1 MAQVAGRVGSGLRS
15 SYAGI
20 QVTVFGARGRM
31 GRFVAHDLGRVGTA
45 LMLPH
50 HGCELEMRD
59 LKVMGDYGQIGI
71 VPFHGRDRD
80 SIRAAVEGSDVVINC
95 IGKHYQTRHAVPGV
109 YNWTFDQVN
118 GELAGDIAEV
128 SAEAGVERLIH
139 VGAAA
144 ADHDSDSAWARS
156 KALGEDNVRAAFP
169 SATIIK
175 PTIVSAPEDNFLTL
189 YARMAKVLP
198 MVPLIDFGEATYAPV
213 NVADISKAILEVA
226 MEVPEYDAATDTEAY
241 RSAGVDYELAGPS
254 EYTQKE
260 LVDFVF
266 DTIKVNGKSMPMPQ
280 QILELQATGV
290 GLLPNPMVN
299 PDQIKL
305 WAEDHTVDGSL
316 PGFKEL
322 GITPQSLED
331 FGKKFLLR
339 FKPGGHFV
347 EEAGYH

>member
-1 MAQVAGRVGSGLRS
+1 MSAYTETHG
-15 SYAGI
+15 
-20 QVTVFGARGRM
+20 GAT
-31 GRFVAHDLGRVGTA
+31 LT
-45 LMLPH
+45 LTLT
-50 HGCELEMRD
+50 LT
-59 LKVMGDYGQIGI
+59 L
-71 VPFHGRDRD
+71 
-80 SIRAAVEGSDVVINC
+80 S
-95 IGKHYQTRHAVPGV
+95 
-109 YNWTFDQVN
+109 
-118 GELAGDIAEV
+118 
-128 SAEAGVERLIH
+128 
-139 VGAAA
+139 
-144 ADHDSDSAWARS
+144 
-156 KALGEDNVRAAFP
+156 EDNMSWR
-169 SATIIK
+169 T
-175 PTIVSAPEDNFLTL
+175 
-189 YARMAKVLP
+189 ARRTV
-198 MVPLIDFGEATYAPV
+198 V
-213 NVADISKAILEVA
+213 
-226 MEVPEYDAATDTEAY
+226 VPEYDAATDTEAY